1 MNRLRSVVIL
11 VPSLGMGGMER
22 VCVNYANLFV
32 RRGYSVTVLNFSY
45 DEPSIVADF
54 SDEVKYIKNYTP
66 VQSVFN
72 SSIKGLLK
80 GKKRFLPWGKW
91 IKFHSPEYLYKKYIT
106 EKYDIEIAFFGS
118 ESVKILSGSK
128 NKNSFCWIHS
138 VNVESYIN
146 ALGTLQKAKQAYSDI
161 QKIICVSEQGKDE
174 IERVFGRSKDV
185 FVVNNPNDT
194 GLIRKKASEL
204 TVDTKGVFTFVTVAR
219 ICDRQKGFMRL
230 LDVCKRLND
239 EELKYNI
246 WLVGDGEDYDNVKN
260 RAEELKLPN
269 VKLFGL
275 QGNPYVYIKSADAY
289 LCTSYYEGFSM
300 VMMEAVILGTP
311 MISTE
316 VSGAREML
324 GDSEYGLVVENSSE
338 GIYEGMKKLIT
349 DKELYA
355 YYQKKAD
362 ERKDYLSEDRIMD
375 QLEGYFE

>member
-1 MNRLRSVVIL
+1 MKSVVIL

-32 RRGYSVTVLNFSY
+32 KRGYSVTVLNFSY

-54 SDEVKYIKNYTP
+54 SKEVKYIKNYTP

-72 SSIKGLLK
+72 SSVKGLLK

-106 EKYDIEIAFFGS
+106 EKFDIEIAFFGS

-128 NKNSFCWIHS
+128 NRNSFCWIHS

-146 ALGTLQKAKQAYSDI
+146 ALGTLKKAKQAYSDI

-185 FVVNNPNDT
+185 FVVNNPNNT
-194 GLIRKKASEL
+194 ALIRKKSEEY
-204 TVDTKGVFTFVTVAR
+204 TIDKKGVFTFVTIAR
-219 ICDRQKGFMRL
+219 FYDRQKGFMRL

-239 EELKYNI
+239 EGLKYSV
-246 WLVGDGEDYDNVKN
+246 WLVGDGEDYEKVKN
-260 RAEELKLPN
+260 KTEELGLSN
-269 VKLFGL
+269 VKLFGR
-275 QGNPYVYIKSADAY
+275 QGNPYAYIKSADAY
-289 LCTSYYEGFSM
+289 LSSSYYEGFSM
-300 VMMEAVILGTP
+300 VMMEAVILSTP
-311 MISTE
+311 MISTDI
-316 VSGAREML
+316 SGAREML

-355 YYQKKAD
+355 HYRKKAD

>member
-1 MNRLRSVVIL
+1 M
-11 VPSLGMGGMER
+11 
-22 VCVNYANLFV
+22 
-32 RRGYSVTVLNFSY
+32 
-45 DEPSIVADF
+45 
-54 SDEVKYIKNYTP
+54 
-66 VQSVFN
+66 
-72 SSIKGLLK
+72 
-80 GKKRFLPWGKW
+80 
-91 IKFHSPEYLYKKYIT
+91 
-106 EKYDIEIAFFGS
+106 
-118 ESVKILSGSK
+118 
-128 NKNSFCWIHS
+128 
-138 VNVESYIN
+138 
-146 ALGTLQKAKQAYSDI
+146 
-161 QKIICVSEQGKDE
+161 
-174 IERVFGRSKDV
+174 FGRSKDV

-239 EELKYNI
+239 EGLKYNV

-355 YYQKKAD
+355 HYQKKAD

>member
-1 MNRLRSVVIL
+1 MNRLKSVVIL

-54 SDEVKYIKNYTP
+54 SEEVNYIKNYTP

-106 EKYDIEIAFFGS
+106 EKFDIEIAFFGS

-146 ALGTLQKAKQAYSDI
+146 ALGTLKKAKQAYSDI

-260 RAEELKLPN
+260 RAEEIKLPN

>member
-54 SDEVKYIKNYTP
+54 SEEVKYIKNYTP

-72 SSIKGLLK
+72 SSPRGLFK
-80 GKKRFLPWGKW
+80 GKKRILPWGKW

-146 ALGTLQKAKQAYSDI
+146 ALGTLKKAKQAYSDI
-161 QKIICVSEQGKDE
+161 KKIICVSEQGKNE
-174 IERVFGRSKDV
+174 IERVFGRSRDV

-194 GLIRKKASEL
+194 GLIRKKSSEL

-239 EELKYNI
+239 EGLKYNV

-260 RAEELKLPN
+260 RAKELKLPN

-300 VMMEAVILGTP
+300 VMMEAIILGTP

-324 GDSEYGLVVENSSE
+324 GDSEFGLVVDNSSE

-355 YYQKKAD
+355 QYQKKAD
-362 ERKDYLSEDRIMD
+362 ERKDYLCEDRIMD

>member
-1 MNRLRSVVIL
+1 MKSVVIL

-32 RRGYSVTVLNFSY
+32 KRGYSVTVLNFSY

-54 SDEVKYIKNYTP
+54 SKEVKYIKNYTP

-72 SSIKGLLK
+72 SSLKELLK

-106 EKYDIEIAFFGS
+106 ERFDIEIAFFGS

-146 ALGTLQKAKQAYSDI
+146 ALGTLKKAKQAYSDI
-161 QKIICVSEQGKDE
+161 EKIICVSEQGKDE
-174 IERVFGRSKDV
+174 IERVFGRSNDV

-204 TVDTKGVFTFVTVAR
+204 TVDTNGVFTFVTVAR

-230 LDVCKRLND
+230 LDVCKRLNN
-239 EELKYNI
+239 EGLKYNV
-246 WLVGDGEDYDNVKN
+246 WLVGDGEDYDNIKN
-260 RAEELKLPN
+260 RAEELELPN

-355 YYQKKAD
+355 HYQKKAD

>member
-54 SDEVKYIKNYTP
+54 SEEVKYIKNYTP

-72 SSIKGLLK
+72 SSLRGLFK
-80 GKKRFLPWGKW
+80 GKKRFLPWSKW

-161 QKIICVSEQGKDE
+161 QKIICVSEHGKDE

-194 GLIRKKASEL
+194 GLIRKKSAEL

-239 EELKYNI
+239 EGLKYNV
-246 WLVGDGEDYDNVKN
+246 WLVGDGEDYYNVKN

-269 VKLFGL
+269 VKLFGK

-300 VMMEAVILGTP
+300 VMMEAIILGTP

-355 YYQKKAD
+355 HYQKKAD

-375 QLEGYFE
+375 QLGGYFE